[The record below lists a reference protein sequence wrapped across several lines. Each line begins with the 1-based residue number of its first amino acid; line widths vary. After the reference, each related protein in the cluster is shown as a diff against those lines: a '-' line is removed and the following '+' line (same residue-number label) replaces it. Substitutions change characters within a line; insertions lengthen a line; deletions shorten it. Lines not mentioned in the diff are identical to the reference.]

1 MCSQGL
7 HDHAKHAHQG
17 VRRSIDRWSV
27 GALVAQTAMIAM
39 IGLIGCNLAQQQ
51 ADDDLAS
58 RIDEALLISDEL
70 NLSRIEVSVEPGVV
84 YLSGMSDDH
93 ESKVHA
99 EKEARAL
106 AGDRKIINKIEI
118 DF

>member
-1 MCSQGL
+1 M
-7 HDHAKHAHQG
+7 
-17 VRRSIDRWSV
+17 RRTSRHTPTWRYQFAIASSLVSI
-27 GALVAQTAMIAM
+27 LFIAS
-39 IGLIGCNLAQQQ
+39 IGLTGCNLAQQR
-51 ADDDLAS
+51 ADDELAA
-58 RIDEALLISDEL
+58 RIDRALLASDEL
-70 NLSRIEVSVEPGVV
+70 NLSRIEVNVESGVI

-106 AGDRKIINKIEI
+106 AGDRKIVNKVEI

>member
-1 MCSQGL
+1 MTSLTGPCCSRIPL
-7 HDHAKHAHQG
+7 A
-17 VRRSIDRWSV
+17 
-27 GALVAQTAMIAM
+27 GAFLLAS
-39 IGLIGCNLAQQQ
+39 IGLMGCDYAQQK
-51 ADDDLAS
+51 ADDELAS
-58 RIDEALLISDEL
+58 RIDEVLLASDEL

-84 YLSGMSDDH
+84 FLSGMSDDH

-106 AGDRKIINKIEI
+106 AGDRKIINKIEV

>member
-1 MCSQGL
+1 MGL
-7 HDHAKHAHQG
+7 A
-17 VRRSIDRWSV
+17 
-27 GALVAQTAMIAM
+27 
-39 IGLIGCNLAQQQ
+39 GCNLAQQR
-51 ADDDLAS
+51 ADDELAS
-58 RIDEALLISDEL
+58 RIDQALLASDEL
-70 NLSRIEVSVEPGVV
+70 NLSRIEVSVDSGVI

-106 AGDRKIINKIEI
+106 AGDQTIVNKIEI